1 MVETKVE
8 TSGTH
13 HCSLKNFLKS
23 EHKGFY
29 KLLKNTFC
37 ADFIFSDAREK
48 TILIP
53 NDTLLEE
60 IKNKYKSQPQ
70 AAFDDIKSLI
80 LNKPHDD
87 LANVSKA
94 KLINLKDETL
104 TKTFDRGDIKKITY
118 TRWVDKQDK
127 NHDKKMADLT
137 KTMIYLYLP
146 SSVPTSYVPPT
157 TGLGISGGSTEEEI
171 DIYLVLTQ
179 WLTKFSKEKDPQL
192 KVETCAVSVLNY
204 LKIHNEEL
212 FKSVSKY
219 VICPNAL
226 ITLYS
231 TLILLNSS
239 ELKQIKPVV
248 EAFTLEDSSSYPNM
262 IKSLANKKSSDHDAI
277 VKKLLSKS
285 NKYDMYEGLIKQ
297 YNELVKDE
305 FSSVRSVPKSK
316 HGMYKLMVDELIFN
330 DNNVNKYK
338 ITHQLIDDMLC
349 TIKFS
354 KLMCDHSSL
363 YNPLLL
369 NGVNYTFGSSESNEL
384 IKNESVKYL
393 TEFINSKQ
401 FLYVND
407 AKNIVTGGNH
417 EDKTCKLSVLKDLL
431 QMIQDKIDHYDEDC
445 EKKGDGFKTRPKSMS
460 VDSDSD

>member
-1 MVETKVE
+1 MVKEKEE

-13 HCSLKNFLKS
+13 HCSLKRFLKS

-53 NDTLLEE
+53 NDKLLEE
-60 IKNKYKSQPQ
+60 IKNKYESKPQ
-70 AAFDDIKSLI
+70 EAFDDIKALI
-80 LNKPHDD
+80 LNKPHDN
-87 LANVSKA
+87 LADVPKSK
-94 KLINLKDETL
+94 LVNLKEETL

-137 KTMIYLYLP
+137 KTVIYQYLP
-146 SSVPTSYVPPT
+146 NSVPASSLV
-157 TGLGISGGSTEEEI
+157 TGKGISGGSVEEEEV

-192 KVETCAVSVLNY
+192 KVETCAVSVINY

-262 IKSLANKKSSDHDAI
+262 IKSLANKKSGDHDSI

-330 DNNVNKYK
+330 DNSVNKYK

-369 NGVNYTFGSSESNEL
+369 NGVNYTFGSSESNDL

-407 AKNIVTGGNH
+407 AKSIVTGGNH

-431 QMIQDKIDHYDEDC
+431 KMIQDKIDHYDEDC
-445 EKKGDGFKTRPKSMS
+445 EKKGEGSKPRKNSMS